1 MWGRFPAQKGTLKEK
16 NFKLGL
22 NKWEFDVFGHV
33 ETNLDWRL
41 LQEDE
46 KFPLRSK
53 EWWETQHISW
63 SHNRTTPPRQVRQ
76 FGGTALFSIHKAAH
90 RVIEKGMDV
99 SNLGRWTWTRYKGR
113 GNQTLN
119 IMVAYRPNPPQG
131 PYTVYAQ
138 HNAYF
143 HSIQRDICP
152 REAFLKDLTK
162 EVTKIKEK
170 GDHLILLLDGNSNM
184 INSNLATALTQNNLS
199 EVILD
204 RHGTDGP
211 ETHKRNSNK
220 SPIFC
225 I

>member
-1 MWGRFPAQKGTLKEK
+1 
-16 NFKLGL
+16 
-22 NKWEFDVFGHV
+22 
-33 ETNLDWRL
+33 
-41 LQEDE
+41 
-46 KFPLRSK
+46 
-53 EWWETQHISW
+53 
-63 SHNRTTPPRQVRQ
+63 
-76 FGGTALFSIHKAAH
+76 
-90 RVIEKGMDV
+90 
-99 SNLGRWTWTRYKGR
+99 
-113 GNQTLN
+113 
-119 IMVAYRPNPPQG
+119 MVAYRPNPPQG

-152 REAFLKDLTK
+152 RKAFLKDLTK